1 MTEKNKVKQKI
12 KYRSTWECPSNIAL
26 IKYWGKKAPQLPL
39 NPSVSFSLKNA
50 KTETSVEITRS
61 SAPKTE
67 FFFEEKLSSFSDR
80 IQKYIEVLAK
90 NEKWLNN
97 FSFRIESSNTFPHSA
112 GIASSASAFGALAL
126 CLADLKKQV
135 TGENVETQNFF
146 KQASEWARLGSGSA
160 CRSVFP
166 QFAVWGEFGEIPETS
181 NYHAISL
188 LGNIHPDYFTLH
200 DAILLVD
207 SAKKKVS
214 SSAGH
219 QLMNDHP
226 FREARIRQAN
236 NHTRKILE
244 AMKNGDH
251 HRFFAIAEK
260 EALSLHS
267 MMMTSEP
274 PYLLLHPNSLAII
287 RKIQDFRQQTGLPVG
302 FTIDAGPNIHFL
314 YFEKDKNEVR
324 KFIENELLQHT
335 ENKSWLDDQ
344 IGSGPKKLSK

>member
-1 MTEKNKVKQKI
+1 MKQKN
-12 KYRSTWECPSNIAL
+12 KYRSEWECPSNIAL
-26 IKYWGKKAPQLPL
+26 VKYWGKKAPQLPL

-50 KTETSVEITRS
+50 KTKTTVEITGS
-61 SAPKTE
+61 SKWQTE
-67 FFFEEKLSSFSDR
+67 FLFEGKLSQFGER
-80 IQKYIEVLAK
+80 IQKYIDELA
-90 NEKWLNN
+90 NDEKWMND

-135 TGENVETQNFF
+135 TGKKAETQNFF
-146 KQASEWARLGSGSA
+146 RQASAWARLGSGSA
-160 CRSVFP
+160 CRSVYP
-166 QFAVWGEFGEIPETS
+166 QFAVWGKFDEMPDSSNEFAIPVSE
-181 NYHAISL
+181 
-188 LGNIHPDYFTLH
+188 NIHPDYFTLH

-207 SAKKKVS
+207 STKKKVS

-226 FREARIRQAN
+226 FREARIKQAN
-236 NHTRKILE
+236 NHTREILKVMKTGHHEHFFKIV
-244 AMKNGDH
+244 
-251 HRFFAIAEK
+251 EK

-287 RKIQDFRQQTGLPVG
+287 RKIQDIRRQTNLQVG

-314 YFEKDKNEVR
+314 YFEKDKNEVHR
-324 KFIENELLQHT
+324 FIKNELLKFT
-335 ENKSWLDDQ
+335 ENGSWLDDQ
-344 IGSGPKKLSK
+344 IGNGPKKLKA

>member
-1 MTEKNKVKQKI
+1 MEQKNK
-12 KYRSTWECPSNIAL
+12 YFSAWECPSNIAL
-26 IKYWGKKAPQLPL
+26 VKYWGKKAPQLPL

-61 SAPKTE
+61 DASKIE
-67 FFFEEKLSSFSDR
+67 FFFEGKLSSFSDR
-80 IQKYIEVLAK
+80 IRKYVELLAK
-90 NEKWLNN
+90 SEKWLNN

-135 TGENVETQNFF
+135 TGEKVETQNFF
-146 KQASEWARLGSGSA
+146 KQASKWARIGSGSA
-160 CRSVFP
+160 CRSVYP
-166 QFAVWGEFGEIPETS
+166 QLAVWGEFAEITETS
-181 NYHAISL
+181 NYQATPLSK
-188 LGNIHPDYFTLH
+188 NIHPDYFTLH

-207 SAKKKVS
+207 SATKKVS

-226 FREARIRQAN
+226 FREARIKQAN
-236 NHTRKILE
+236 NHTRNILE
-244 AMKNGDH
+244 AMKTGDH

-260 EALSLHS
+260 EALSLHA

-287 RKIQDFRQQTGLPVG
+287 QKIQDFRQQTGLPLG
-302 FTIDAGPNIHFL
+302 FTIDAGPNIHLL
-314 YFEKDKNEVR
+314 YFEKDKNEVHN
-324 KFIENELLQHT
+324 FIENELLSLT
-335 ENKSWLDDQ
+335 ENKNWLDDQ
-344 IGSGPKKLSK
+344 IGSGPKILKK

>member
-1 MTEKNKVKQKI
+1 MEQENKYYSV
-12 KYRSTWECPSNIAL
+12 WECPSNIAL
-26 IKYWGKKAPQLPL
+26 VKYWGKKTPQIPL

-61 SAPKTE
+61 DASKID
-67 FFFEEKLSSFSDR
+67 FLFDGKLSSFSER
-80 IQKYIEVLAK
+80 IQKYLDVLVK
-90 NEKWLNN
+90 NEKWLND

-135 TGENVETQNFF
+135 TGEKVETQNFF

-160 CRSVFP
+160 CRSVYP
-166 QFAVWGEFGEIPETS
+166 QFAVWGEFDDLHDSSNRFAIP
-181 NYHAISL
+181 ISE
-188 LGNIHPDYFTLH
+188 NIHPDYFTLH

-219 QLMNDHP
+219 QLMNNHP
-226 FREARIRQAN
+226 FAEARIKQAN
-236 NHTRKILE
+236 NHTREMLE
-244 AMKNGDH
+244 AMRTGNH
-251 HRFFAIAEK
+251 ERFFRIAEK

-287 RKIQDFRQQTGLPVG
+287 RKIQDFRSQTKLQVG

-314 YFEKDKNEVR
+314 SFEKDKNEVR
-324 KFIENELLQHT
+324 KFIGNELLPHT
-335 ENKSWLDDQ
+335 ENNNWLDDQ
-344 IGSGPKKLSK
+344 IGSGPKKLEK